1 MTRPAFLTRRP
12 LWLGVAFGIAMAV
25 GPAGCSHDHSPR
37 AHLQPHV
44 QRPPTAA
51 VLISVDGLNVATL
64 DAMLAAGELPAIRR
78 LIDEG
83 VRVEAA
89 VSGYPTITYAQFT
102 SIQTGLYAG
111 HHGILGNKWFDRHAL
126 RFRGYDTMYTY
137 RDVDGDFL
145 APTLYERLSDRMT
158 VSIQSPIRRGVTRTI
173 DNWASSGIRWFF
185 GLFLDVDRLMPTRLE
200 VVRDVANET
209 GQWPA
214 LIHAYHPAVDEVGHR
229 HGPRSA
235 QYRQAVRNADRQV
248 TRIREALDA
257 AEMTDRT
264 YVVLLS
270 DHGFE
275 AVDNHF
281 DVPDWLRRERG
292 LRVADRPYDNEWFEQ
307 RHRHFSPFD
316 AVVINGG
323 NRRAVIHLP
332 GPGGWFE
339 RPTPEEVGNLLQTDP
354 TTGRPGLID
363 HPGVELV
370 ARPIDADGDER
381 VIELLS
387 RTGRSL
393 VRRRWQDGAKLYRF
407 ERIEGDAL
415 GDWTNPSLE
424 QVIAGGWHDGDVWLT
439 ATIDSLYPDLVVQMV
454 EMFDTPRAG
463 DIVLFAED
471 GWDFGSR
478 TRGGHGSIT
487 RSDMVVPMIVVGP
500 GIPAGRTI
508 PCARLVDV
516 APTLLHLVRGRPL
529 SPGEPPFDGTDR
541 APELLHP

>member
-1 MTRPAFLTRRP
+1 MTRPASLTPRP
-12 LWLGVAFGIAMAV
+12 LWLCVAFGIAMAV
-25 GPAGCSHDHSPR
+25 GPAGCSYDHSPR
-37 AHLQPHV
+37 TQLQPHV
-44 QRPPTAA
+44 QRPTTSA
-51 VLISVDGLNVATL
+51 VLISVDGLNMATL
-64 DAMLAAGELPAIRR
+64 NDMLAAGELPAIRR

-83 VRVEAA
+83 VRVETA

-111 HHGILGNKWFDRHAL
+111 HHGILGNKWFDRYQL
-126 RFRGYDTMYTY
+126 RFRGYNRMYTY

-145 APTLYERLSDRMT
+145 APTLYERLPDQVT
-158 VSIQSPIRRGVTRTI
+158 VSIQNAIRRGVTRTI

-185 GLFLDVDRLMPTRLE
+185 GLFLDVDRLMSTRFE

-214 LIHAYHPAVDEVGHR
+214 FIHAYHPAVDEVGHR
-229 HGPRSA
+229 HGPRSEP
-235 QYRQAVRNADRQV
+235 YRQAVRNVDRQV
-248 TRIREALDA
+248 TRIREALDT
-257 AEMTDRT
+257 AEMADRT
-264 YVVLLS
+264 YLVLLS

-275 AVDNHF
+275 GVDEQF

-292 LRVADRPYDNEWFEQ
+292 LKVTDRPFENEWFEQ
-307 RHRHFSPFD
+307 RFRHFSRFD

-323 NRRAVIHLP
+323 NRRAVIHLR
-332 GPGGWFE
+332 GLGGWSE
-339 RPTPEEVGNLLQTDP
+339 PPAREAVQNLLQADP

-370 ARPIDADGDER
+370 ARPIEDDGDER

-387 RTGRSL
+387 RTGRSQ
-393 VRRRWQDGAKLYRF
+393 VQRRWHEGTKLYRF
-407 ERIEGDAL
+407 ERLEGDAL
-415 GDWTNPSLE
+415 GDWTNEALE
-424 QVIAGGWHDGDVWLT
+424 QVIADGWHACDVWLT
-439 ATIDSLYPDLVVQMV
+439 ATVDSLYPDLVVQMV

-471 GWDFGSR
+471 GWDFGSSN
-478 TRGGHGSIT
+478 RGGHGSIT
-487 RSDMVVPMIVVGP
+487 RSDMVVPMVFVGP

-529 SPGEPPFDGTDR
+529 SPGEPPFDGIDR